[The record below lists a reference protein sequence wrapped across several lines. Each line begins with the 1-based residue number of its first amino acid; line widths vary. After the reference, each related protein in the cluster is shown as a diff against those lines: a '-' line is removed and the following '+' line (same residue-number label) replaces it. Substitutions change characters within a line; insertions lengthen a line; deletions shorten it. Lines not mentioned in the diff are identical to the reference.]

1 MDRQSWTKED
11 ERITWRRWAG
21 WKHNLDDPEVLPFHL
36 RDASRD
42 QPQPVAPYFERARA
56 AKHRAPAA
64 DDEEPSPVR
73 SVTVYVVPKST
84 RRLRGWA
91 VVVLV
96 AGAMYVVVTVI
107 RSMMGAT

>member
-1 MDRQSWTKED
+1 MDRQSWTEAD
-11 ERITWRRWAG
+11 QAWAHREHYAERMG
-21 WKHNLDDPEVLPFHL
+21 WFEIIRPARYREQSPSLPAPLPPRPRARH
-36 RDASRD
+36 
-42 QPQPVAPYFERARA
+42 VAPN
-56 AKHRAPAA
+56 P

-73 SVTVYVVPKST
+73 SVTVYVIPKST
-84 RRLRGWA
+84 RRLRGWV